1 MDCADVSRLMN
12 NPKKMDKYGERLET
26 YVKTSKLN
34 YKGVYTS
41 LTRKEDTSSWKTLI
55 DNIGTISTGKEEQLM
70 VPSSWR

>member
-41 LTRKEDTSSWKTLI
+41 LTKRDDISPEEDS
-55 DNIGTISTGKEEQLM
+55 N
-70 VPSSWR
+70 R